1 MNPQIPDP
9 DCLILVVFGL
19 VLCTSGPKRKIAD
32 NTKKEFIS
40 DSPRPY
46 LAFQPGIL
54 STFQPRFSNVLPQ
67 GFKQGF
73 KQGFMLL
80 GGLKY
85 AFSSTPHTTL
95 RPFVDGRSS
104 SYRTEL

>member
-67 GFKQGF
+67 GF
-73 KQGFMLL
+73 MLL